1 MSNSSRNQ
9 DTYQQHVGG
18 WSRILANELSGA
30 HSCGFSAPHSPTAAP
45 PTTHTMQQF
54 IYLITHWRTNRRD
67 GRNGWLPWIC
77 LTASAWITSN
87 KSPATAGRRG
97 SAIWMATGTWMTDLY
112 EDDDNRSCCCDWTRS
127 SGGKC
132 RMKRVVQWI
141 AANGAACLPLLF
153 YRCHGVKKKEAA
165 AAWQYAEREEIDN
178 PSWVQGRRIFHIPI
192 ELFGSCPI
200 SVPDNFN

>member
-30 HSCGFSAPHSPTAAP
+30 HSCGFSAPHPPTAAP

-54 IYLITHWRTNRRD
+54 IYLTTHWRTNRRD

-87 KSPATAGRRG
+87 KSPATARRRDRKGEALG
-97 SAIWMATGTWMTDLY
+97 SGWQQEHEWRI
-112 EDDDNRSCCCDWTRS
+112 STRTTTT
-127 SGGKC
+127 
-132 RMKRVVQWI
+132 
-141 AANGAACLPLLF
+141 GAAAVTEP
-153 YRCHGVKKKEAA
+153 GAVVGNAEWKESSN
-165 AAWQYAEREEIDN
+165 E
-178 PSWVQGRRIFHIPI
+178 
-192 ELFGSCPI
+192 
-200 SVPDNFN
+200 